1 MHNNIQGRRKI
12 GKLSLMLRELIY
24 SSTSSVLFST
34 QMDFTV
40 SLKFSTDVLI
50 SLSCL
55 LDSLCFLVSKAGNED
70 RFPFSIEIQGV
81 GKLLN

>member
-1 MHNNIQGRRKI
+1 
-12 GKLSLMLRELIY
+12 
-24 SSTSSVLFST
+24 
-34 QMDFTV
+34 MDFTV
-40 SLKFSTDVLI
+40 ALKFSTDVLI